1 MFGKVYKSILG
12 SLVLLS
18 LFAGN
23 VVACACCS
31 EPGAYYTH
39 TSKPDDYYLNVV
51 NEFKYA
57 KGANIYM
64 TEAGY
69 DTMKGLDAYQREDEA
84 NGYMMPPE
92 LNVSSASL
100 TKKVFRFEFKTP
112 KGLTGTLS
120 MPLPL
125 RMSAFAADI
134 HDNDDKGLGPLLYK
148 EFRFNGSVSSA
159 TGFLRSS
166 AMRGTKY
173 FLVFQGRGRGCNEV
187 SDFTHWRLEISGPK
201 ADYAF
206 YGKLDS
212 GVANSTAKEAA
223 NAKSLQLDTLAR
235 K

>member
-1 MFGKVYKSILG
+1 MFKKIAANLICC
-12 SLVLLS
+12 LALCALLS
-18 LFAGN
+18 ANAFG
-23 VVACACCS
+23 CACCA

-51 NEFKYA
+51 NEFKYSKA
-57 KGANIYM
+57 ANIFM

-69 DTMKGLDAYQREDEA
+69 DTMAGLEAFQKEDEA

-92 LNVSSASL
+92 IGLTSASL
-100 TKKVFRFEFKTP
+100 EKKIFRFEFRSP
-112 KGLTGTLS
+112 KGLVGSLA

-125 RMSAFAADI
+125 RMSEFKVDI
-134 HDNDDKGLGPLLYK
+134 HDNEDKGLGPLLYK

-159 TGFLRSS
+159 AGFLRSS
-166 AMRGTKY
+166 GLRGTKY

-187 SDFTHWRLEISGPK
+187 SDFTHWRLDITGPK

-212 GVANSTAKEAA
+212 GQAISSPEKAK
-223 NAKSLQLDTLAR
+223 NILFPHLDTFAR